1 MRTRTAQG
9 HTGPLNTSVPAM
21 APRTTSSGIDH
32 LTSSTSAHEQDMPP
46 AFLRNV
52 RMRIEVSSVRNAPC
66 YDQLKEPSVLGS
78 RAAVITKDACTAEG
92 KQELVSTEG
101 GVGNHGCGSKNLSL
115 EVSMTESSRVGDA
128 CSRAIGQHRGQAARE
143 ADATKKALAEEVK
156 SLRSALKLS
165 QQRQETNFRALKDM
179 CMQLHLAYDIMDSHR
194 SDLSYA
200 QVAN

>member
-1 MRTRTAQG
+1 
-9 HTGPLNTSVPAM
+9 M

-52 RMRIEVSSVRNAPC
+52 RMRIEVSSVRDAPC
-66 YDQLKEPSVLGS
+66 YDQLKESSVFGS
-78 RAAVITKDACTAEG
+78 RAAAIRKDACTAEG
-92 KQELVSTEG
+92 NQELVSTER

-128 CSRAIGQHRGQAARE
+128 CSRAIGQNRGQAALE
-143 ADATKKALAEEVK
+143 PDATKGALAKEVQ

-165 QQRQETNFRALKDM
+165 QQQQETNFRALKDM
-179 CMQLHLAYDIMDSHR
+179 CLQLHLAYDIIDSQR
-194 SDLSYA
+194 SERSELSYA